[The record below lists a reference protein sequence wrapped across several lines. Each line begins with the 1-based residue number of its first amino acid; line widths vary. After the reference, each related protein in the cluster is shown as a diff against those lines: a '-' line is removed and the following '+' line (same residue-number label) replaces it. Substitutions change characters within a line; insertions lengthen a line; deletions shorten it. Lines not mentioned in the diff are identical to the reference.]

1 MQSKGVTLMARKLS
15 FVSILLSLTAAACG
29 VEEGSQTPRIVAFDA
44 APRTVPVGGV
54 ATLSWTVESTVRV
67 AIEASWPGP
76 GGSGT
81 RVVAVPLENDTV
93 SRGSGVHR
101 PAANTTYTLLAFGAD
116 MRIVRSNPV
125 NVTVGA
131 APPTQAPEI
140 EEFRAE
146 PDEYFPGLDDGVDLV
161 IAARR
166 AETLSLEVLASTGWR
181 GVTSFLVPAGQDYF
195 AARHVVTPASG
206 ASYRLT
212 AANLAGTD
220 EAYASVI
227 VHVQT
232 PGIPRI
238 ARFAIEP
245 AVVPEGEQATVS
257 WEVTGAARLEL
268 IPTVPGFSPTGM
280 SGSLSFVPD
289 FGALGV
295 DRTYTLAAINGAL
308 RIERSVTIAVRR
320 PSIVSFTATPNAVAA
335 GGSPVTL
342 RWETSGA
349 VAAELSAVPTH
360 AGIPPAPPV
369 TGSLVVTPV
378 APTVYTLAALGAQ
391 GSRTTQ
397 EVRVFVV
404 APGDLVIS
412 EIQFSP
418 VGVTPET
425 NGEWFEVYNASPRVV
440 PLGGFRLAVG
450 ASTHTVAGVLSV
462 ARAGYFVFG
471 RETDPA
477 ANGGAAVH
485 YAYAGLSL
493 PAAATLRIEFDGVT
507 IDSVSYAAGAS
518 WTDGNAMS
526 LAPDRLSAAAN
537 DNPAN
542 WCPASTSYGAA
553 GNFGTP
559 GTANPP
565 CT

>member
-1 MQSKGVTLMARKLS
+1 MAKKLLFPS
-15 FVSILLSLTAAACG
+15 VLLSLTAAACG
-29 VEEGSQTPRIVAFDA
+29 VEGGSEAPRIVAFDA

-54 ATLSWTVESTVRV
+54 VTLSWTVESSVRV
-67 AIEASWPGP
+67 AIEASWSD
-76 GGSGT
+76 GSGT
-81 RVVAVPLENDTV
+81 RVVAVPLENDTDP
-93 SRGSGVHR
+93 RGSGVHR
-101 PAANTTYTLLAFGAD
+101 PSANTTYTLLAFGAD
-116 MRIVRSNPV
+116 RRIARSNPV
-125 NVTVGA
+125 IVTVVA
-131 APPTQAPEI
+131 APATQAPEI

-146 PDEYFPGLDDGVDLV
+146 PDEYFPGLDDGLDLV

-166 AETLSLEVLASTGWR
+166 AETLSLAILVGTDWQP
-181 GVTSFLVPAGQDYF
+181 VTSFPVPVGQDYF
-195 AARHVVTPASG
+195 GARHAVTPTSG

-212 AANLAGTD
+212 AANSAGTD
-220 EAYASVI
+220 EAYASVT
-227 VHVQT
+227 VHVPL

-238 ARFAIEP
+238 ARFEIDP
-245 AVVPEGEQATVS
+245 AVVPEGEEATMS

-268 IPTVPGFSPTGM
+268 IPTVPGFSPTRM
-280 SGSLSFVPD
+280 SGSVSFTPD
-289 FGALGV
+289 FGELGV

-308 RIERSVTIAVRR
+308 RVERSVTIVVRR
-320 PSIVSFTATPNAVAA
+320 PSIVSFTATPDAVAA
-335 GGSPVTL
+335 GGSSVTL

-349 VAAELSAVPTH
+349 LEVVLSAVPTH
-360 AGIPPAPPV
+360 AGIPPAPAV
-369 TGSLVVTPV
+369 TGSLVVTPP
-378 APTVYTLAALGAQ
+378 APTVYTLEARGAQ

-397 EVRVFVV
+397 EVSVFVV

-425 NGEWFEVYNASPRVV
+425 NGEWFEAYNASPRVV

-471 RETDPA
+471 RQTDPA

-493 PAAATLRIEFDGVT
+493 PDAATLRIEFDGVT
-507 IDSVSYAAGAS
+507 IDSVSYNAGAS
-518 WTDGNAMS
+518 WTAGNAMS
-526 LAPDRLSAAAN
+526 LAPDRLSAVAN

-542 WCPASTSYGAA
+542 WCPAPASTAYGAA

-559 GTANPP
+559 GTANPSCP
-565 CT
+565 